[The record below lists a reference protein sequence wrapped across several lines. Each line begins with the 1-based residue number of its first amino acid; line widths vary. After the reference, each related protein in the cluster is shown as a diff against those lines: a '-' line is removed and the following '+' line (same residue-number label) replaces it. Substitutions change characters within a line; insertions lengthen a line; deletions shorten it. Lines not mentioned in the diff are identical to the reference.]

1 MTFRNAATAR
11 RACSWP
17 WPRFSRTNRNR
28 RTGTSTKPSRISAA
42 AAPSSRC
49 ARRSTPPR
57 TPEDSAMNHMPI
69 LNRRAFVIGTATAGA
84 GLALGL
90 DIPFGG
96 PTVVRAADGSPEV
109 NAWVVIRPDD
119 TTVIRIARSEM
130 GQGTLT
136 GLAQLVAEELECDW
150 SKVVTE
156 YPTPGQSVARK
167 RAWGDFSTGGSRGIR
182 TSQEY
187 VRKGGA
193 TARVMLVQA
202 AANGWKVPASE
213 CTAANSVITHTP
225 SGRTT
230 AYGKVVE
237 AAARL
242 EPPADVK
249 LKDPKDWKLAGKGLK
264 RLDTADKTTGAMIYG
279 IDVKL
284 PGMLNAAL
292 KDCPVFGGK
301 LKSYDEA
308 KVMGMKGVK
317 KVVRVN
323 DSTVAVVADTWW
335 HAKTALDAL
344 PIVWDEGENGKVSTA
359 SIASWLAEGL
369 DSAQPAFIGNQNGDA
384 KAAVAGAAKKVEA
397 VYNYPYQNHA
407 AMEPLN
413 ATALYTADKCEV
425 WCGTQNGEAAFAATL
440 ETSGLSADKCE
451 VHKQMLGGGFGRRGQ
466 TDYVRQAVAIAK
478 QMPGTPIKLLWS
490 REEDMQH
497 GTYHPV
503 TQCKLTGALDADNNL
518 TALQIR
524 ISGQS
529 ILFKLRPEGLV
540 NGMDPAAFQGLNAS
554 GEAAIGYSF
563 PNLLVE
569 HSMRNPHVPP
579 GFWRGVNV
587 NQNAIYMEC
596 FMDELAKSVGQ
607 DPVEFRRKLMS
618 KHPKHLAVL
627 NAVAEKIGW
636 GTPAPQGIYRGIA
649 QVMGYGSYVAGSAEI
664 SVTDG
669 SKIKV
674 HRIVASTDPGYVVNP
689 AQVERQIA
697 GSFVYGLSALFY
709 GGCTVKDG
717 KIEQTNFDTYNS
729 MRIAEMPKVE
739 CVMVPSG
746 GFWGGVGEPTIG
758 VAAPAVLNAYF
769 AATGKRIRSVP
780 LKDQNIT
787 FA

>member
-1 MTFRNAATAR
+1 MNLQI
-11 RACSWP
+11 
-17 WPRFSRTNRNR
+17 NR
-28 RTGTSTKPSRISAA
+28 
-42 AAPSSRC
+42 
-49 ARRSTPPR
+49 
-57 TPEDSAMNHMPI
+57 HVMPK

-90 DIPFGG
+90 DLPFGG
-96 PTVVRAADGSPEV
+96 PALVHAADAAPEVNAPEV

-119 TTVIRIARSEM
+119 TVVIRIARSEM

-150 SKVVTE
+150 SKVTTE

-182 TSQEY
+182 TSQDY

-193 TARVMLVQA
+193 TARVMLIQA
-202 AANGWKVPASE
+202 AANEWKVPAAE
-213 CTAANSVITHTP
+213 CKVSNGVITHTP
-225 SGRTT
+225 SGKTT
-230 AYGKVVE
+230 SYGKVAE
-237 AAARL
+237 AAAKL
-242 EPPADVK
+242 DPPADVK
-249 LKDPKDWKLAGKGLK
+249 LKDPKDWTIAGKGLK
-264 RLDTADKTTGAMIYG
+264 RLDTVDKTTGKMTYG

-284 PGMLNAAL
+284 PGMLNAAI

-301 LKSYDEA
+301 VKSFDEA
-308 KVMGMKGVK
+308 KIASMKGVK
-317 KVVRVN
+317 KVVPVG
-323 DSTVAVVADTWW
+323 DSAVAVVADTWW

-344 PIVWDEGENGKVSTA
+344 PIVWDEGDNAKVSSET
-359 SIASWLAEGL
+359 IAKWLAEGL
-369 DSAQPAFIGNQNGDA
+369 DNAQPAYVGNQNGDA
-384 KAAVAGAAKKVEA
+384 KAAIASAAKKVEA
-397 VYNYPYQNHA
+397 VYSYPYQNHA
-407 AMEPLN
+407 TMEPMN
-413 ATALYTADKCEV
+413 ATVLYTPDKCEV
-425 WCGTQNGEAAFAATL
+425 WCGTQNGEAAFAAAL
-440 ETSGLSADKCE
+440 EAAGLPADKVD
-451 VHKQMLGGGFGRRGQ
+451 VHKLMLGGGFGRRGM

-497 GTYHPV
+497 GKYHPI
-503 TQCKLTGALDADNNL
+503 TQCKLTGAFDADNNL
-518 TALQIR
+518 VALHYR
-524 ISGQS
+524 LSGQS
-529 ILFKLRPEGLV
+529 ILFSVRPEALQ
-540 NGMDPAAFQGLNAS
+540 NGMDPAAFQGVAQS
-554 GEAAIGYSF
+554 GEAAIGYTV

-587 NQNAIYMEC
+587 NHNAIYMEC
-596 FMDELAKSVGQ
+596 FMDELAQAVGQ
-607 DPVEFRRKLMS
+607 DPLEFRRKLMG

-636 GTPAPQGIYRGIA
+636 GTPPPQGVYRGIA
-649 QVMGYGSYVAGSAEI
+649 QVMGYGSYVAGAAEI

-717 KIEQTNFDTYNS
+717 RIEQTNFDTYNS
-729 MRIAEMPKVE
+729 MRINEMPKVE
-739 CVMVPSG
+739 SVMVPSG

-769 AATGKRIRSVP
+769 AATGKRIRSFP
-780 LKDQNIT
+780 LRNQNIS

>member
-1 MTFRNAATAR
+1 ML
-11 RACSWP
+11 
-17 WPRFSRTNRNR
+17 
-28 RTGTSTKPSRISAA
+28 
-42 AAPSSRC
+42 
-49 ARRSTPPR
+49 PR
-57 TPEDSAMNHMPI
+57 THKDAAMNQHVMPK

-90 DIPFGG
+90 DLPFGG
-96 PTVVRAADGSPEV
+96 PAVVRAADGAPEV

-119 TTVIRIARSEM
+119 TVVIRIARSEM

-150 SKVVTE
+150 SKVTTE

-182 TSQEY
+182 TSQDY

-193 TARVMLVQA
+193 TARVMLIQA
-202 AANGWKVPASE
+202 AANEWKVPASE
-213 CTAANSVITHTP
+213 CKAVNSVITHTP
-225 SGRTT
+225 TGKTT
-230 AYGKVVE
+230 TYGKVAE
-237 AAARL
+237 AAAKL

-249 LKDPKDWKLAGKGLK
+249 LKDPKDWTIAGKGLK
-264 RLDTADKTTGAMIYG
+264 RLDTVDKTTGKMVYG

-284 PGMLNAAL
+284 PGMLNAAI

-301 LKSYDEA
+301 VKSFDEA
-308 KVMGMKGVK
+308 KVAGMKGVK
-317 KVVRVN
+317 KVVQVG
-323 DSTVAVVADTWW
+323 DSAVAVVADTWW

-344 PIVWDEGENGKVSTA
+344 PIVWDEGPNAKVSSET
-359 SIASWLAEGL
+359 IATWLAEGL
-369 DSAQPAFIGNQNGDA
+369 DNAQPAYIGNQNGDA
-384 KAAVAGAAKKVEA
+384 KAAIAGAAKKVEA
-397 VYNYPYQNHA
+397 IYSYPYQNHA
-407 AMEPLN
+407 TMEPMN
-413 ATALYTADKCEV
+413 ATVLYTPDKCEV
-425 WCGTQNGEAAFAATL
+425 WCGTQNGEAAFAAAL
-440 ETSGLSADKCE
+440 EASGLPAEKVD
-451 VHKQMLGGGFGRRGQ
+451 VHKLMLGGGFGRRGM

-497 GTYHPV
+497 GKYHPI
-503 TQCKLTGALDADNNL
+503 TQCKLTGAFDADNNL
-518 TALQIR
+518 VALHYR
-524 ISGQS
+524 LSGQS
-529 ILFKLRPEGLV
+529 ILFSVRPEALQ
-540 NGMDPAAFQGLNAS
+540 NGMDPAAFQGVAQA
-554 GEAAIGYSF
+554 GEAAIGYSV

-587 NQNAIYMEC
+587 NHNAIYMEC
-596 FMDELAKSVGQ
+596 FMDELALAVGQ
-607 DPVEFRRKLMS
+607 DPLEFRRKLMG

-636 GTPAPQGIYRGIA
+636 GTPAPQGVYRGIA
-649 QVMGYGSYVAGSAEI
+649 QVMGYGSYVAGAAEI

-717 KIEQTNFDTYNS
+717 RIEQTNFDTYNS
-729 MRIAEMPKVE
+729 MRINEMPKVE
-739 CVMVPSG
+739 SVMVPSG

-769 AATGKRIRSVP
+769 AATGKRIRSFP
-780 LKDQNIT
+780 LRNQNIS